1 MMRVSVVA
9 QGLPQRVTEG
19 NVRKDVARNIVLEHP
34 VAFALLTGVVVVA
47 TSVGAGLLLI
57 QAHGGGWPWWFHGI
71 TYSVCNSWLRD
82 RNRAKNQE
90 QIIAEVNHHINNALT
105 VIRGR
110 KLLPETESDR
120 IIEAEIK
127 RISWAIK
134 EILPNVREGTVQ
146 YISDFPKYL
155 KSSSRIPAKIS
166 TMFCWRRLQTDP
178 VRCRWKS
185 SRRRR

>member
-1 MMRVSVVA
+1 MIRVSVVA

-57 QAHGGGWPWWFHGI
+57 QAHGGGWPWWFHGIVIASITGFMAALI

-155 KSSSRIPAKIS
+155 KSSSRIPAK
-166 TMFCWRRLQTDP
+166 
-178 VRCRWKS
+178 KG
-185 SRRRR
+185 

>member
-1 MMRVSVVA
+1 M
-9 QGLPQRVTEG
+9 TEG
-19 NVRKDVARNIVLEHP
+19 NVRKDVARNIGLQHP
-34 VAFALLTGVVVVA
+34 VTVAVLTGVVVVA
-47 TSVGAGLLLI
+47 TSLGAGLLLI
-57 QAHGGGWPWWFHGI
+57 RAHGSGWPWWFHGI
-71 TYSVCNSWLRD
+71 AIASITGFMAALITYFVCISWLRD

-120 IIEAEIK
+120 IIETEIE

-146 YISDFPKYL
+146 DISEFSKYL
-155 KSSSRIPAKIS
+155 NPSSRTPSK
-166 TMFCWRRLQTDP
+166 
-178 VRCRWKS
+178 KG
-185 SRRRR
+185 